1 MKKLANL
8 RAFTNSVQL
17 KFALTFMALIIL
29 LLAMLNTYP
38 TIVSR
43 DLVFAS
49 KEKSLQSQAGVMSSA
64 LSGPEALTSETVREV
79 MGLLDLRSLTRV
91 IVTGPEGLILYDSS
105 RLDPAVG
112 RYALFSEI
120 YRALSGEVVCYSVY
134 DGKAFKTSEAMPIK
148 NDGVTLGAV
157 YLYEYDSSQASL
169 INGIQDNL
177 RRITTLTA
185 TAALILLFIFSRA
198 LTLRITELV
207 KATKIVSEGDYNY
220 RIEISGHDEL
230 SDLGEEFNS
239 LTQRLKDTEELRRR
253 FVSDASHELKTPLAS
268 IRLLADS
275 IVNADSMDM
284 DTMREFVT
292 DIGNEAERLQRT
304 TEKLLSLSRMDSGTQ
319 ISRGRL
325 ELKQVVKKTLHLL
338 SPLAEDRQISI
349 NTELSDGC
357 CILGNEDLVYRII
370 FNLAENGIKYN
381 MPGGTVTIR
390 LYSEDESVKLIV
402 EDGGIGI
409 PDDDLPHIFSRFYRV
424 DKARSREAGGSGLGL
439 SIVYDAVRLHSGT
452 VDVEK
457 RSEGGT
463 RFTVCFPSF
472 AESKEE
478 T

>member
-105 RLDPAVG
+105 RLDPAAG
-112 RYALFSEI
+112 RSALFSEI

-439 SIVYDAVRLHSGT
+439 SIVYDAVRLHGGT